1 MPTNNADDVLK
12 IRQAAD
18 RVLAGRHDEILLNVR
33 KAIAEVLGSDLED
46 VHPSS
51 SLMTDLNAESLDF
64 LDLLFR
70 LESAFGIKIPRGGI
84 QRATQGS
91 LTEAE
96 FQQNGLLTAAALE
109 RLRVLM
115 PEVDPARLQPGLTAR
130 EIPALFTPETFARLV
145 AWRIGETEAEAAT
158 RSASADSTT
167 GNSALESSHS

>member
-1 MPTNNADDVLK
+1 MPETDSANAAANAAEVLK
-12 IRQAAD
+12 IRETAD
-18 RVLAGRHDEILLNVR
+18 RVLAKRHDEILTTVR
-33 KAIAEVLGSDLED
+33 GAVAEVLGRED
-46 VHPSS
+46 DEVKANS
-51 SLMTDLNAESLDF
+51 SLMNDLNAESLDF

-96 FQQNGLLTAAALE
+96 FQQNGVLTPAALD

-115 PEVDPARLQPGLTAR
+115 PEVDPARLKDGLTVR

-145 AWRIGETEAEAAT
+145 AWRIGEMESEKAAV
-158 RSASADSTT
+158 
-167 GNSALESSHS
+167 

>member
-1 MPTNNADDVLK
+1 MPEVSANANEVLK
-12 IRQAAD
+12 IRETAD
-18 RVLAGRHDEILLNVR
+18 HVLASRHDEILGTVR
-33 KAIAEVLGSDLED
+33 SAVAEVLGREESE
-46 VHPSS
+46 VQPSS
-51 SLMTDLNAESLDF
+51 SLMNDLNAESLDF

-96 FQQNGLLTAAALE
+96 FQQNGVLTEAALE

-115 PEVDPARLQPGLTAR
+115 PEVPPGKLKTGLTAR

-145 AWRIGETEAEAAT
+145 AWRIGELEAEKAA
-158 RSASADSTT
+158 AK
-167 GNSALESSHS
+167 